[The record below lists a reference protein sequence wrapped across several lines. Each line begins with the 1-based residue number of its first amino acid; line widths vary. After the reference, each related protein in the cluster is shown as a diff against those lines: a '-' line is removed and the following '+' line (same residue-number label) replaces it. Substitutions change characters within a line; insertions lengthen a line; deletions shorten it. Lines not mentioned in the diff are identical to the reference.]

1 MKKAIAVMVAVMVLA
16 VCGAGMA
23 EKTKNKTKT
32 TTKTGPKTVWLTTLQ
47 PVDGSGF
54 STGSGQL
61 DGIVYTRALTCNRCT
76 WINSDDSIEY
86 RTLTVTYNLAKK
98 YDVFEGYFGVDDD
111 TGQEGMFAALEI
123 IGDNHTLYSSSNK
136 KLLDKPDF
144 INISVKGVVR
154 LKFVIVSTTKNVTYG
169 NENGKNDVS
178 VTIGAPKLIIGATA
192 PKKETTTTANTKTTT
207 SETAEETESGCEGS
221 SNIIIDSKSLETLAN
236 NLAKQVNDAGLAK
249 NGKVQLAITKF
260 KLVSICKKSVAD
272 DVLDDL
278 STYLLKTKVFKLIE
292 REQLEKAIKELKFNL
307 TGFIEPKKAI
317 ELGKMVGAQAILIG
331 SVSDRGT
338 SVMVNARIIN
348 TKTGEADIAENVEMK
363 K

>member
-1 MKKAIAVMVAVMVLA
+1 MKKALAVMVVAAALL
-16 VCGAGMA
+16 VCGAA
-23 EKTKNKTKT
+23 LADKTKKTTKT
-32 TTKTGPKTVWLTTLQ
+32 TTQKTVGLFTLS
-47 PVDGSGF
+47 PVSG
-54 STGSGQL
+54 
-61 DGIVYTRALTCNRCT
+61 INRNPRNVS
-76 WINSDDSIEY
+76 INGVIYDEAVWWAWDDFA
-86 RTLTVTYNLAKK
+86 TYDLKKK
-98 YDVFEGYFGVDDD
+98 YDRFEAYAGVDDERGCQGSVRFSFYTD
-111 TGQEGMFAALEI
+111 G
-123 IGDNHTLYSSSNK
+123 N
-136 KLLDKPDF
+136 F
-144 INISVKGVVR
+144 IEDVTVRKSEPAQFVSFSVKNIR
-154 LKFVIVSTTKNVTYG
+154 SLKIEHANSDCNMAGTLAN
-169 NENGKNDVS
+169 
-178 VTIGAPKLIIGATA
+178 PKLIIGASA
-192 PKKETTTTANTKTTT
+192 PKKETTTTASVKTSTSAETT
-207 SETAEETESGCEGS
+207 EETESGCEGS
-221 SNIIIDSKSLETLAN
+221 SNIIVDSKSLETLAN
-236 NLAKQVNDAGLAK
+236 NLAQQANDAGLAK

-278 STYLLKTKVFKLIE
+278 STYLLKTKTFKLIE